1 MRHGIRNFEHSVNF
15 IFQKLSFAHF
25 MMTATH
31 WLLET
36 GTNLLSQAV
45 ALHTSA
51 QLCCNSHKYGRDDHF
66 TQPDLIRD
74 FRWNEIATAR
84 TSSFSLLCIAGC
96 FQPCGPSRKTTTD
109 EEEMRLR
116 CRYCWT
122 VSRRLHR
129 SHNDLMKS
137 PPEEPCLGRGK
148 TRTHLCSCNLTNRCL
163 ENSIYISLISR
174 GGLSLPNSLAVC
186 QRLTVT
192 YC

>member
-1 MRHGIRNFEHSVNF
+1 
-15 IFQKLSFAHF
+15 
-25 MMTATH
+25 MMAATH
-31 WLLET
+31 RILET

-51 QLCCNSHKYGRDDHF
+51 QLCCNSHKNMAETITLRSQTWFG
-66 TQPDLIRD
+66 PDEMKLQRPERLRSRCSVLLD
-74 FRWNEIATAR
+74 VFNPVAR
-84 TSSFSLLCIAGC
+84 
-96 FQPCGPSRKTTTD
+96 QEKTTTD
-109 EEEMRLR
+109 EDEMRLR
-116 CRYCWT
+116 CRCCRM

-163 ENSIYISLISR
+163 KNSIYISLISR
-174 GGLSLPNSLAVC
+174 GGLNLPNSLAVC